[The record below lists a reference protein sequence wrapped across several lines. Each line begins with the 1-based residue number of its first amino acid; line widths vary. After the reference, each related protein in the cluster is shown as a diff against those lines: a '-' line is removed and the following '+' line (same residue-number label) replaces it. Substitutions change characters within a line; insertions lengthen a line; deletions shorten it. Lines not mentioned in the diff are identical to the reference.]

1 MKKAEQKIINDFCM
15 EKWAEAYEYIGKH
28 DYHIKPFRKCS
39 AELIVSDRYIFL
51 RSYRTLI
58 SVYDVDRNCVFDCLR
73 YMYGYT
79 STSAQHISKF
89 YHDMKANEFYRWE
102 RI

>member
-1 MKKAEQKIINDFCM
+1 MKKAEQKIINEMCL
-15 EKWAEAYEYIGKH
+15 EKLADAYEYIGKH
-28 DYHIKPFRKCS
+28 DYKVYPFRKCS
-39 AELIVSDRYIFL
+39 AELIKSDKYIFL

-58 SVYDVDRNCVFDCLR
+58 AVYDIEENIVYDCLR

-89 YHDMKANEFYRWE
+89 YHNMKANEMFRWE

>member
-1 MKKAEQKIINDFCM
+1 MKKEMQNIIN
-15 EKWAEAYEYIGKH
+15 EKCLEKFSEAYDYIGKH
-28 DYHIKPFRKCS
+28 DYKVYPFRKCS
-39 AELIVSDRYIFL
+39 AELIKSDRYIFL

-58 SVYDVDRNCVFDCLR
+58 AVYDVEDNVVYDCLR

-79 STSAQHISKF
+79 ATSSQHISKF
-89 YHDMKANEFYRWE
+89 YRDIGANKMFRWE

>member
-1 MKKAEQKIINDFCM
+1 MKKAEQKIINEKCM
-15 EKWAEAYEYIGKH
+15 EKWAEAYEYIGKN
-28 DYHIKPFRKCS
+28 DYKIKPFRKCS
-39 AELIVSDRYIFL
+39 AELIVSDKYIFL

-58 SVYDVDRNCVFDCLR
+58 AVYDIGENAVYDCLR

-79 STSAQHISKF
+79 ATSSQHISKF
-89 YHDMKANEFYRWE
+89 YHDMKANKMFRWE